1 MHLWNTLDNDVR
13 NAAFS
18 SYKSALKHIYFENFT
33 YKGIQVFF
41 NKYSLRRYASIL
53 HTSLRFGFSGL
64 NSYLFRIKCK
74 LSPSCTCG
82 YREES
87 VLHCFISCPRYAAQR
102 TVLFTCAV
110 QLLGSVWSN
119 STEYE
124 RVKLCLHGSG
134 EVRLQ
139 INRRFFATVQK
150 YIIDTNCFS
159 IPNVWPNVFYSYSCF
174 CVCPQVRG
182 SALDHRQD
190 TYKSETAIHT
200 SQRYSIFKI
209 QIN

>member
-1 MHLWNTLDNDVR
+1 MRSSNKLSLYSSRSQRFYNSFLPSSVHLWNTLDNDVR
-13 NAAFS
+13 NAAFL

-53 HTSLRFGFSGL
+53 HTHLRFGFSGL

-139 INRRFFATVQK
+139 INRRFFRHCSKVYNRHKSFLHTK
-150 YIIDTNCFS
+150 RLTKCFL
-159 IPNVWPNVFYSYSCF
+159 FLF
-174 CVCPQVRG
+174 LFRCV
-182 SALDHRQD
+182 SA
-190 TYKSETAIHT
+190 SE
-200 SQRYSIFKI
+200 SPR
-209 QIN
+209 